1 MVYVVQEQQGKNIL
15 PAEKYGKIEVL
26 LPPGL
31 QVGFSAGQAVRTID
45 VKLSTFCDK
54 DFLVLIGD
62 PVCIGVAVAT
72 ACKWNQGRANL
83 LKWDRQ
89 TSAYFPISIN
99 LFEKEERYV
108 KERF

>member
-1 MVYVVQEQQGKNIL
+1 MVYVVQEQRGKNIL
-15 PAEKYGKIEVL
+15 PAEKYGKIEIL

-31 QVGFSAGQAVRTID
+31 QVGFSAGQAVRAID
-45 VKLSTFCDK
+45 AKLSNFCDK

-62 PVCIGVAVAT
+62 PVCIGVAVAM

-89 TSAYFPISIN
+89 TSVYFPVLID
-99 LFEKEERYV
+99 LFEKEGKYA
-108 KERF
+108 KESF